1 MSRVQGRMLCDDVFL
16 RKPAERLKLLWQVD
30 ISGCPVRQTAGTGGS
45 VEDFPVRNSFW
56 IGWLRTDLLNS
67 LS

>member
-30 ISGCPVRQTAGTGGS
+30 ISGCPVRQTAQWRISQSGTASGLAG
-45 VEDFPVRNSFW
+45 
-56 IGWLRTDLLNS
+56 
-67 LS
+67 

>member
-1 MSRVQGRMLCDDVFL
+1 MLCDDVFL
-16 RKPAERLKLLWQVD
+16 RKPAERVRLAAERLKLLWQVD